1 MADQPTNER
10 DDETRSGLRIVGAQS
25 AARLI
30 AGTTAVG
37 SAVGTTVAAD
47 RDAAERDGSLNDD
60 DDEIDDPT
68 SEQLSWSDMADGTGM
83 IDLAR
88 PVTDD
93 DADDD
98 FDFDDDGGGWMEA
111 GEQTLGDVLGRHS
124 NGQPVVAMTA
134 GIAVA
139 LPEDLEQS
147 DDLEDLPQPDISDV
161 AAPADAPEMDDELIE
176 PTAEAQRDALPQTVG
191 QTSIDAVDETAAAT
205 DLGDLDN
212 DLDLDDDVDD
222 DVFPES
228 MYRGS
233 AARSVT
239 FAPGEPDEPADQ
251 TVDRRASERR
261 VAAKI
266 ELPGAESDVEPDV
279 AAAPARRKA
288 QAPPTAADVA
298 DGEGW
303 TTFAKSGPRW
313 RDEARDW
320 KDVDAMDQSML
331 ADDASRVGTLD
342 PDRGAIADLYTFA
355 EGDPR
360 TPPQS
365 PSLGSTSGAS
375 VVGLSKAADGKEAKG
390 GGSAAANVVRI
401 DALKSDDPADPSAGS
416 QQRRSGQKRPAVA
429 SKATDRSRSTAP
441 PARSAGLPERI
452 ATGLI
457 LALFVGFVF
466 TVFETTGAAVLAGI
480 AIIMAA
486 LELTNALRRRAF
498 RPAIPVVALGLAS
511 VIAGGMFANARGVMV
526 AIVLT
531 VLATL
536 MWYLFGVERERPTV
550 NIAATLMAFIY
561 PGIAAATAALMLDTK
576 HGVGLITAAVA
587 CTVGHDVMAY
597 FFGRFL
603 GRRKLAPEISPNK
616 TVEGLVGGV
625 IGSIAVGGLLIGKVL
640 SLAPWESVTRGI
652 IVGVAVGIAA
662 PLGDLVESQIKRD
675 LDIKDM
681 GTLLPG
687 HGGVL
692 DRIDGMLLAVPAV
705 WLVATALQII

>member
-1 MADQPTNER
+1 MAEDPTNER

-25 AARLI
+25 ARLL
-30 AGTTAVG
+30 AGTAAIEPSSVG
-37 SAVGTTVAAD
+37 LAD
-47 RDAAERDGSLNDD
+47 GDD
-60 DDEIDDPT
+60 DDDAVDPT
-68 SEQLSWSDMADGTGM
+68 SEQLSWADMADGTGM

-88 PVTDD
+88 PLDD
-93 DADDD
+93 DDDD
-98 FDFDDDGGGWMEA
+98 DDVDDLDAFDDDGGWMEA

-124 NGQPVVAMTA
+124 NGQPVVNAMSVDEPDGSHDDAEALDPDLLDPTIDA
-134 GIAVA
+134 PREA
-139 LPEDLEQS
+139 LPIVVGA
-147 DDLEDLPQPDISDV
+147 DDR
-161 AAPADAPEMDDELIE
+161 DD
-176 PTAEAQRDALPQTVG
+176 
-191 QTSIDAVDETAAAT
+191 
-205 DLGDLDN
+205 GDDH
-212 DLDLDDDVDD
+212 DDD

-233 AARSVT
+233 AARAT
-239 FAPGEPDEPADQ
+239 FAPVLPGDLTTVGDQPVGSSSEPA
-251 TVDRRASERR
+251 TLSRVTSDRRIAARVEDSDASD
-261 VAAKI
+261 A
-266 ELPGAESDVEPDV
+266 P
-279 AAAPARRKA
+279 AAPARRKA
-288 QAPPTAADVA
+288 AAPPNASDVA

-331 ADDASRVGTLD
+331 ADDASRVGTLN
-342 PDRGAIADLYTFA
+342 PDREEIADLYRFA

-360 TPPQS
+360 QASTPT
-365 PSLGSTSGAS
+365 TSA
-375 VVGLSKAADGKEAKG
+375 VKAPDAKEAK
-390 GGSAAANVVRI
+390 VVRI
-401 DALKSDDPADPSAGS
+401 DALKSDPADPSAGP
-416 QQRRSGQKRPAVA
+416 QQRRVGGPKRP
-429 SKATDRSRSTAP
+429 TDTAKPAARGSVAP
-441 PARSAGLPERI
+441 PSRSAGLPERI
-452 ATGLI
+452 ATGLV
-457 LALFVGFVF
+457 LALAVGFVF
-466 TVFETTGAAVLAGI
+466 TIFETIGAAVLAGI

-536 MWYLFGVERERPTV
+536 MWFLFGVERERPTV
-550 NIAATLMAFIY
+550 NIAATLMAFLY

-587 CTVGHDVMAY
+587 CTVGHDVVAY

-616 TVEGLVGGV
+616 TVEGLVGGI
-625 IGSIAVGGLLIGKVL
+625 IGSVAVGGLLIGKLL
-640 SLAPWESVTRGI
+640 SLTPWESVTRGV
-652 IVGVAVGIAA
+652 IVGLAVAIAA